1 MIHIEGMKKDRGQKI
16 ALIEVVK
23 NDMSIKEV
31 AKSVTL
37 VRIEWPKRILVT
49 NPNLSVEDP

>member
-23 NDMSIKEV
+23 YDMSIKEV

-37 VRIEWPKRILVT
+37 VRIEWLKRILVT